1 MRLEARPRNAEGTGE
16 VTIRDLVANALRMRP
31 DRIVV
36 GECRGAEA
44 LDMLQAMNTGHDGS
58 LTTLHAN
65 SPEEAISRLTMLVR
79 FGADLPVDVI
89 EENIAHALDLVVQVE
104 RCADGARRI
113 ASAAELLFDDGHT
126 VHTWALEGTEEGPV
140 RAPDLGEAALADCVI
155 LPLPAAGEGGRLN
168 APLSQERPPLT
179 QVLDALRPGQVV
191 CAGKV
196 GRELL
201 DQAKERGLRLV
212 DYFTREELA
221 VANAVPTA
229 EGAIQIAMEELP
241 VTIHGARVLV
251 LGFGRLGKL
260 LAHRLNALG
269 ARVSVAA
276 RKWADLAWAEAYGY
290 GAEQIERLD
299 GYLCGY
305 DLVVNTVPVR
315 VLDAER
321 LADLRPGCLVIDL
334 ASKPG
339 GVDFEAAVRQGV
351 RAIWAL
357 SLPGKVAP
365 VTSGKI
371 IRDTIYNIW
380 NELGV

>member
-1 MRLEARPRNAEGTGE
+1 MRHERN
-16 VTIRDLVANALRMRP
+16 VW
-31 DRIVV
+31 VV
-36 GECRGAEA
+36 GG
-44 LDMLQAMNTGHDGS
+44 DMRQAK
-58 LTTLHAN
+58 L
-65 SPEEAISRLTMLVR
+65 
-79 FGADLPVDVI
+79 
-89 EENIAHALDLVVQVE
+89 
-104 RCADGARRI
+104 
-113 ASAAELLFDDGHT
+113 AELLFDDGHT

-365 VTSGKI
+365 VTSGKM